1 MAGGGAEFMTE
12 LIALIAKYGWLP
24 VVVAAVVYVIL
35 RGEVKFRYPR
45 K

>member
-1 MAGGGAEFMTE
+1 MTE

-24 VVVAAVVYVIL
+24 VVVATVVYVIL
-35 RGEVKFRYPR
+35 RSEVKFRYPR

>member
-1 MAGGGAEFMTE
+1 MTE

-24 VVVAAVVYVIL
+24 VAVAAVVYVIL
-35 RGEVKFRYPR
+35 RGEVNFRYPR